1 MTDDLAHQLR
11 DLAHWCHCNRIADSE
26 DEPLT
31 RPFYRHHSCATILRA
46 ANQLEHLQTRLTN
59 LTAELANLNAQLKD
73 HT

>member
-1 MTDDLAHQLR
+1 MTDHLAHQLR
-11 DLAHWCHCNRIADSE
+11 DLAHWCHCHHGHE
-26 DEPLT
+26 DEPLD

-46 ANQLEHLQTRLTN
+46 ANQLEHLQTRLIN